1 MATTL
6 MMENKNR
13 IQIFDIAK
21 GISIILMT
29 ISRYSFT
36 EIYPTLLSFQNI
48 VMVFKM
54 PSFIFISGYL
64 LSDHLNF
71 KSFLYYKI
79 DGLVKPLISFA
90 FSLTLLNI
98 ILYIIVSNVVTFK
111 GCLDYITNLARAF
124 YHGSFDVINVSFWF
138 IGGLFL
144 GQVSLKAF
152 LGILKFNKPLN
163 YLFLTLFLTVLPILT
178 FIKIKFY
185 WTEYI
190 PIFFTYLFL
199 GHIFNMIGAQYFNGT
214 SFFYGKKM
222 ILFPILF
229 FMSIVMCNKLNF
241 AINFN
246 ISGLHFNYHYIL
258 LVSIL
263 GIFSLLY
270 LCRFIAKIP
279 LISSFL
285 IYCSRASFF
294 ILAYHIF
301 IKDVFS
307 TVFDLKSYNPTLH
320 TLLFFL
326 NIVLCC
332 LIYMVLKRIPV
343 VRIFFYPIK
352 TIVLNDIEIMI
363 LKSKHVKRYIP
374 KAILVRTNVN

>member
-1 MATTL
+1 
-6 MMENKNR
+6 MENKNR

-21 GISIILMT
+21 GISIIMMT

-54 PSFIFISGYL
+54 PAFIFISGYL
-64 LSDHLNF
+64 LSDRLNF
-71 KSFLYYKI
+71 KSFLYQKI
-79 DGLVKPLISFA
+79 DGLIKPLISFA
-90 FSLTLLNI
+90 FSLTLLYI
-98 ILYIIVSNVVTFK
+98 VLYSIVSDVVTFK
-111 GCLDYITNLARAF
+111 GCLNYITNLARAF

-152 LGILKFNKPLN
+152 LGILKLDKPLN
-163 YLFLTLFLTVLPILT
+163 YLFLTLFLIGVLILT
-178 FIKIKFY
+178 SVKIKFY

-190 PIFFTYLFL
+190 PIFFTYLLL
-199 GHIFNMIGAQYFNGT
+199 GYSFKIIGAKYFNGT
-214 SFFYGKKM
+214 LFFYGERM
-222 ILFPILF
+222 ILFPLLF
-229 FMSIVMCNKLNF
+229 FISLVIIYKLNF
-241 AINFN
+241 AITFN
-246 ISGLHFNYHYIL
+246 IAGLHYNYHYIL
-258 LVSIL
+258 FLSIL
-263 GIFSLLY
+263 GVFSLLY
-270 LCRFIAKIP
+270 LCRFIEKIHI
-279 LISSFL
+279 ISSPL
-285 IYCSRASFF
+285 VYCSRASFF

-301 IKDVFS
+301 IKDIFS
-307 TVFDLKSYNPTLH
+307 ILFDLKTYNPILH

-352 TIVLNDIEIMI
+352 TIVLNDFEIRI
-363 LKSKHVKRYIP
+363 LTSKYVTKYIP
-374 KAILVRTNVN
+374 KELLLTTNFV

>member
-1 MATTL
+1 
-6 MMENKNR
+6 MENNYR

-64 LSDHLNF
+64 LSDRLNF
-71 KSFLYYKI
+71 KSFLFYKI
-79 DGLVKPLISFA
+79 DSLIKPLVSFA
-90 FSLTLLNI
+90 LSLTLLNI
-98 ILYIIVSNVVTFK
+98 ILYSVVSDVVTLK

-124 YHGSFDVINVSFWF
+124 YNGSFDIINVSFWF

-152 LGILKFNKPLN
+152 LGILKLNKPLN
-163 YLFLTLFLTVLPILT
+163 YLFVTLFLIIVLILT
-178 FIKIKFY
+178 SIKIKFY

-199 GHIFNMIGAQYFNGT
+199 GHSFKIIGVKYFNGT
-214 SFFYGKKM
+214 SFFYCKKV
-222 ILFPILF
+222 IIFPILF
-229 FMSIVMCNKLNF
+229 FISIVIYNKLNF

-246 ISGLHFNYHYIL
+246 IAGLHFNYHYIL
-258 LVSIL
+258 ILSIL

-270 LCRFIAKIP
+270 FCRFIEKIP
-279 LISSFL
+279 LISSL
-285 IYCSRASFF
+285 LVYCSRASFF

-307 TVFDLKSYNPTLH
+307 IVFDLKSYNPTLH

-332 LIYMVLKRIPV
+332 LIYMVLKRIPI

-352 TIVLNDIEIMI
+352 TIVLNDIEITI

-374 KAILVRTNVN
+374 IAILVSTNVD